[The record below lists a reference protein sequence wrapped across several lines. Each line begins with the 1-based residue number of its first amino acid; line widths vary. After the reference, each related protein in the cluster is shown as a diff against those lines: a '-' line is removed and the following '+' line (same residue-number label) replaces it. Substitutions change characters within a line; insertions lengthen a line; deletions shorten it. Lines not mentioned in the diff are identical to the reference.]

1 MSPEHRTIRRVYEA
15 FSRRDLDAIAR
26 EMHDEAQ
33 VDFSRSLGPERGVY
47 HGFKG
52 IERFLNLYWEPF
64 EDVSNEAERFIDGP
78 HGIMALVVARGRG
91 RGSGVNVEARGP
103 HVWSFRDGKPIRFA
117 LFQEEAEALEAV
129 GLRE

>member
-1 MSPEHRTIRRVYEA
+1 MSQEHRTIRRLYEA
-15 FSRRDLDAIAR
+15 FSHRDLAAIAR
-26 EMHDEAQ
+26 EMHGEAQ

-47 HGFKG
+47 HGVKG
-52 IERFLNLYWEPF
+52 IETFLNLYWEPF

-91 RGSGVNVEARGP
+91 RGSGVDVEARGP
-103 HVWSFRDGKPIRFA
+103 HVWTFRDGKPIRFT

-129 GLRE
+129 GLRR

>member
-1 MSPEHRTIRRVYEA
+1 MSQEHRTIRRVYEA

-47 HGFKG
+47 YGFKE
-52 IERFLNLYWEPF
+52 IERFLTLYWEPF
-64 EDVSNEAERFIDGP
+64 EDVSQEVEEFIDGP

-91 RGSGVNVEARGP
+91 RGSGVDVEARGP
-103 HVWSFRDGKPIRFA
+103 HVWTFRDGKPIRFI

-129 GLRE
+129 GLRG